1 MKHLKQFESYFD
13 KDSHWTEPEGDA
25 ILKAFDEG
33 TIEEATK
40 EVEVKPTYR
49 AAGDT
54 TETTFRFK
62 INDRQ
67 IFVQLLEYPH
77 RDPII
82 VIKIDGYFT
91 DIPADSEYRTE
102 ILDRC
107 FKTIE

>member
-1 MKHLKQFESYFD
+1 MKHLKKFENYFD
-13 KDSHWTEPEGDA
+13 KDPLWTEPEGDA

-33 TIEEATK
+33 SIEEATK
-40 EVEVKPTYR
+40 EVVVKPTYR

-62 INDRQ
+62 IGKKQ
-67 IFVQLLEYPH
+67 ILVQLSEYPH
-77 RDPII
+77 RDPHI

-91 DIPADSEYRTE
+91 DIPNDSEYRAE

-107 FKTIE
+107 FKTIS